1 MTVTVIAAMPRW
13 RQALNRHVT
22 WKIACPGPAV
32 GRQPGSLAAL
42 APAARVNWHLK
53 RPVTGTAALRLAG
66 TVTDTDRQPPAGPR
80 RRQAAV
86 PAAGHRA
93 AVEERQRRRAAAQA
107 AACHGQVDKL
117 IHRQAL
123 KESGLGPFFRPAV
136 TVTVPGL
143 IPLSGSSGWRA
154 SGGPARLAGR
164 TGPPGPGVT
173 VAARRPASR
182 SSESVRAIYTSDR
195 KFLVRDDSRG

>member
-66 TVTDTDRQPPAGPR
+66 TVTDTRTVSRRPGPGGAKPPCP
-80 RRQAAV
+80 
-86 PAAGHRA
+86 GHRA

>member
-1 MTVTVIAAMPRW
+1 M
-13 RQALNRHVT
+13 NRHVT

-32 GRQPGSLAAL
+32 GRQPGSLAAQAL

-66 TVTDTDRQPPAGPR
+66 TVTDTRTVSRRPGPGGAGP
-80 RRQAAV
+80 
-86 PAAGHRA
+86 PCPGHRV

-143 IPLSGSSGWRA
+143 IPLSGHGV
-154 SGGPARLAGR
+154 PVLRLAGQWR
-164 TGPPGPGVT
+164 PCQAGRADR
-173 VAARRPASR
+173 AAGAGSHGGRPASCQ
-182 SSESVRAIYTSDR
+182 SIVRVGPCHIHLGS
-195 KFLVRDDSRG
+195 KVFSP